1 MRLEYKYLVPN
12 EFLPRLRALIYPFV
26 EVDPYA
32 ARSGRHEYTVR
43 SIYFDTINL
52 DFYQDKVDGLDVRR
66 KLRIRGYEEYRE
78 GDLVFLEIKRKKGA
92 TVFKHRAP
100 VPYTYV
106 HELLISG
113 NAEQYAL
120 ASDEFPDAV
129 DNARRFLFHVH
140 GASLL
145 PTALVIYEREAY
157 QSKINGFL
165 RITFDKNLRSAP
177 FPPLDNLF
185 LEDKVVYALA
195 GHFVLEIK
203 SCGGI
208 PSWLCSAISKFNLK
222 PIAVS
227 KYVICL
233 DRLGL
238 PQRCSRGAVLAFSQ
252 SPSSGIAYVE
262 RMMQLPV
269 QMSHPI
275 FEPAA
280 PGREDVSDEE
290 NAYLPLFSVKKA
302 GSGKGL

>member
-12 EFLPRLRALIYPFV
+12 ELLPRLRALIYPFV

-43 SIYFDTINL
+43 SIYFDTPNL

-78 GDLVFLEIKRKKGA
+78 GDLVFLEIKRKKGP
-92 TVFKHRAP
+92 TVFKQRAP

-113 NAEQYAL
+113 SAEQYAL

-140 GASLL
+140 SASLL
-145 PTALVIYEREAY
+145 PTALVVYEREAY
-157 QSKINGFL
+157 QGKINCFL
-165 RITFDKNLRSAP
+165 RITFDKNLRGAP
-177 FPPLDNLF
+177 FPPLTNLF
-185 LEDKVVYALA
+185 LEDKIVYTLA

-208 PSWLCSAISKFNLK
+208 PAWLCAAISKFNLK

-238 PQRCSRGAVLAFSQ
+238 PQRYSRGAVLAFSQ
-252 SPSSGIAYVE
+252 SPAGGLAYVE

-269 QMSHPI
+269 QVSHPI
-275 FEPAA
+275 FESAA
-280 PGREDVSDEE
+280 LRRDDAADEGMVYISLFGAAERTRGR
-290 NAYLPLFSVKKA
+290 
-302 GSGKGL
+302 KG